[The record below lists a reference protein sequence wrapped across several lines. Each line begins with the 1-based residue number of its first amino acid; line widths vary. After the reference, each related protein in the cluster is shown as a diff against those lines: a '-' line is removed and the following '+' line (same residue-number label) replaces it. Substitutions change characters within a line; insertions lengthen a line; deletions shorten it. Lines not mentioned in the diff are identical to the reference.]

1 MHAPTINTI
10 TLFSELINPNVV
22 PLALVFSDL
31 SILSR
36 ETPYVNILSN
46 VKYATQKTRLK
57 KRDSKNSFF
66 ERKVLTS
73 RKNYAS

>member
-22 PLALVFSDL
+22 PLALVFSDI

-36 ETPYVNILSN
+36 ETPEVNILSN
-46 VKYATQKTRLK
+46 VKYAT
-57 KRDSKNSFF
+57 
-66 ERKVLTS
+66 
-73 RKNYAS
+73 